1 MILGHSGSGKS
12 TSLRNFRSGEITH
25 INVMGKPLPFKGRF
39 VNTVNSDKYDVIG
52 DALATMKTK
61 IAVIDDAQ
69 YLMANE
75 FMRRAMERGYDKFT
89 EIANNFWTLVNYVIT
104 ELPFDTTVYFLMHI
118 ERDVNGDE
126 KVKTIGKMLDEKITV
141 EGMFTIVLKSI
152 VKDGVYS
159 FTTQSNGHDTVKSP
173 LGMFP
178 TYEIEN
184 DLKAVDNI
192 VREFWE
198 LDIPFESS
206 AEIAAAH
213 DKALDD
219 NGGSMPIETPAA
231 PTGRRGRKAE
241 TADATPTRRSRRT
254 ETPAEDAAEPTAET
268 DTAAEETPR
277 RGRRRRDA
285 DAPAEAPADDSGTPD
300 AEDAPKTYTRRKRN

>member
-1 MILGHSGSGKS
+1 M
-12 TSLRNFRSGEITH
+12 RNFRSGEITH

-52 DALATMKTK
+52 DALGGMKTK

-104 ELPFDTTVYFLMHI
+104 ELPFDVTVYFLMHI

-192 VREFWE
+192 VRAFWE
-198 LDIPFESS
+198 LDIPFECSG
-206 AEIAAAH
+206 EIAAAH

-219 NGGSMPIETPAA
+219 NGGSIPIETPAA
-231 PTGRRGRKAE
+231 PRRRRGRKAE

-254 ETPAEDAAEPTAET
+254 ETPAEDAAETTAET

-277 RGRRRRDA
+277 RGRRRREA
-285 DAPAEAPADDSGTPD
+285 DAPAETADDSGTS
-300 AEDAPKTYTRRKRN
+300 KTYTRRKRG